1 MCEIYLKRESSSR
14 GDDDSRFDL
23 YAVLEKEHM
32 AKKIVLAS
40 GNAGKLREFQQLLS
54 GCGFEVVPQSDFN
67 VSNVAETGTT
77 FVENAIIKAR
87 HACKKTGLPAIADD
101 SGIEV
106 DALNGRPGVYSA
118 RYSGDGATDESN
130 NQKLL
135 QELAG
140 VPTAQ
145 RTARYH
151 AVLAYMR
158 HADDPTPILCHG
170 TWEGIILTEPRGE
183 GGFGYDPLFFVPTHN
198 CASAELDKAEK
209 NRISHRGKAMQEL
222 LQKIS

>member
-1 MCEIYLKRESSSR
+1 MTQ
-14 GDDDSRFDL
+14 
-23 YAVLEKEHM
+23 
-32 AKKIVLAS
+32 KIVLAS
-40 GNAGKLREFQQLLS
+40 GNAGKLREFQQLLA
-54 GCGFEVVPQSDFN
+54 GCGFEVVPQSDFKIE
-67 VSNVAETGTT
+67 SAEETGTT

-87 HACKKTGLPAIADD
+87 HACQQTGLPAIADD

-106 DALNGRPGVYSA
+106 DALHGRPGVYSA
-118 RYSGDGATDESN
+118 RYAREGASDEDN

-135 QELAG
+135 HELTG
-140 VPTAQ
+140 VPAEK

-170 TWEGIILTEPRGE
+170 TWEGIILTEPRGQ
-183 GGFGYDPLFFVPTHN
+183 GGFGYDPLFFVPTHH
-198 CASAELDKAEK
+198 CASAELDKTEK

-222 LQKIS
+222 LQKMSKT

>member
-1 MCEIYLKRESSSR
+1 MSQ
-14 GDDDSRFDL
+14 
-23 YAVLEKEHM
+23 
-32 AKKIVLAS
+32 KIVLAS

-67 VSNVAETGTT
+67 LNNADETGTT

-87 HACKKTGLPAIADD
+87 HACQQTGLPAIADD

-118 RYSGDGATDESN
+118 RYAGENANDAAN

-135 QELAG
+135 HELEG
-140 VPTAQ
+140 VSTEK

-170 TWEGIILTEPRGE
+170 TWEGVILTEARGQ

-222 LQKIS
+222 LQKIAQV

>member
-1 MCEIYLKRESSSR
+1 MTQ
-14 GDDDSRFDL
+14 
-23 YAVLEKEHM
+23 
-32 AKKIVLAS
+32 KIVLAS

-54 GCGFEVVPQSDFN
+54 GCGFEVLPQSDFN
-67 VSNVAETGTT
+67 LSNADETGTT

-87 HACKKTGLPAIADD
+87 HACQQTGLPAIADD

-118 RYSGDGATDESN
+118 RYAGESANDESN

-135 QELAG
+135 QELNG
-140 VPTAQ
+140 VPADK

-170 TWEGIILTEPRGE
+170 IWEGAILTEARGQ

-222 LQKIS
+222 LQKISQV

>member
-1 MCEIYLKRESSSR
+1 MI
-14 GDDDSRFDL
+14 
-23 YAVLEKEHM
+23 
-32 AKKIVLAS
+32 KKIVLAS
-40 GNAGKLREFQQLLS
+40 GNAGKLREFQHLLA
-54 GCGFEVVPQSDFN
+54 GCGFDVVPQSDFN
-67 VSNVAETGTT
+67 INNAEETGTT

-87 HACKKTGLPAIADD
+87 HACQHTGLPAIADD

-118 RYSGDGATDESN
+118 RYAGEDATDEKN

-135 QELAG
+135 AALKNVAVEN
-140 VPTAQ
+140 

-170 TWEGIILTEPRGE
+170 IWEGIILSEPRGQ
-183 GGFGYDPLFFVPTHN
+183 GGFGYDPLFFVPSHN

-222 LQKIS
+222 LQKISDT

>member
-1 MCEIYLKRESSSR
+1 MSQ
-14 GDDDSRFDL
+14 
-23 YAVLEKEHM
+23 
-32 AKKIVLAS
+32 KIVLAS
-40 GNAGKLREFQQLLS
+40 GNKGKLREFQELLANR
-54 GCGFEVVPQSDFN
+54 GFEVLPQSDFA
-67 VSNVAETGTT
+67 VTEAEETGTT

-87 HACKKTGLPAIADD
+87 HACRATGLPAIADD

-118 RYSGDGATDESN
+118 RYSGASATDASN
-130 NQKLL
+130 NEKLL
-135 QELAG
+135 RELTG
-140 VPTAQ
+140 VPEAQ

-170 TWEGIILTEPRGE
+170 VWEGIILTEPRGE
-183 GGFGYDPLFFVPTHN
+183 GGFGYDPLFLVPSHQ

-222 LQKIS
+222 LQKLSVM